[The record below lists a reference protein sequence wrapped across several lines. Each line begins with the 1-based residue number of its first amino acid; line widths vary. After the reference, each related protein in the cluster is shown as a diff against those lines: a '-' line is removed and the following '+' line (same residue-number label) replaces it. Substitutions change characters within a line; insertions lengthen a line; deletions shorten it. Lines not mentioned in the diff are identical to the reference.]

1 MLICI
6 FEHLKNIANQK
17 TYIHREL
24 LWREFRNQIKTVFHN
39 LFKQNHHEMLEM
51 SDAEKYFIIW
61 HHIEICKKRSIF
73 GDDEL
78 HNPYHCTLMGQVT

>member
-1 MLICI
+1 MLIKKHI
-6 FEHLKNIANQK
+6 FIGNYYSEIIGL
-17 TYIHREL
+17 
-24 LWREFRNQIKTVFHN
+24 FRNQIKTVFHN

-78 HNPYHCTLMGQVT
+78 HYPYHCTLMGQVT

>member
-1 MLICI
+1 
-6 FEHLKNIANQK
+6 
-17 TYIHREL
+17 
-24 LWREFRNQIKTVFHN
+24 
-39 LFKQNHHEMLEM
+39 MLEM

>member
-24 LWREFRNQIKTVFHN
+24 FRNQIKTVFHN